1 MNEMERRKSLKTLG
15 GMATAGIFCSDKLVS
30 AASISKPI
38 RLGLISDLHGGLATD
53 ARSRLEEFLREME
66 SRECHALVQ
75 MGDFAYPNEK
85 HQEYAQRFNEAHKET
100 IHVIGNHEFD
110 YGLTR
115 EDCFE
120 AWGIEASYYRRDVEG
135 LRVLVL
141 DGNDK
146 GSPLHRGGYPSFIG
160 KTQQQWLEREL
171 SQADRPV
178 LVLSHQPLAGRSAID
193 NAGELQSLLGAYR
206 EKVVVCLNGHSHL
219 DSHLVV
225 DGVHYLHINSAS
237 YYWVGGKT
245 RMAYYTQPLYT
256 TVSIDPDSAT
266 VSVEA
271 SQSEWRDKS
280 PKELGYFESG
290 NRPDELNVTPQ
301 IRQRELSTNAVLFD

>member
-1 MNEMERRKSLKTLG
+1 MNFELITENDGARRGRLNFPRGEVNTPAFMPVG
-15 GMATAGIFCSDKLVS
+15 TAGTVK
-30 AASISKPI
+30 
-38 RLGLISDLHGGLATD
+38 
-53 ARSRLEEFLREME
+53 
-66 SRECHALVQ
+66 
-75 MGDFAYPNEK
+75 
-85 HQEYAQRFNEAHKET
+85 
-100 IHVIGNHEFD
+100 
-110 YGLTR
+110 
-115 EDCFE
+115 
-120 AWGIEASYYRRDVEG
+120 
-135 LRVLVL
+135 
-141 DGNDK
+141 
-146 GSPLHRGGYPSFIG
+146 
-160 KTQQQWLEREL
+160 REL

-219 DSHLVV
+219 DAHLVV

-271 SQSEWRDKS
+271 SHSGWRDKS
-280 PKELGYFESG
+280 PNCVTFR
-290 NRPDELNVTPQ
+290 NRLRC
-301 IRQRELSTNAVLFD
+301 ITNSIERICDVSNL